1 MTLRFSGAFPTTVLL
16 RFSGELLR
24 GATRFQCI
32 VTIMLR
38 RSGFDRLQRFPML
51 LLQPGM
57 ARAML
62 LLQPGM
68 ARAGRAWLGR
78 AGAGRASLEPEII
91 DDTGRLPKTPR
102 IITQSRPKTD
112 LYKTTPK
119 TILTSLPDPH
129 HPQCRHHV
137 R

>member
-1 MTLRFSGAFPTTVLL
+1 MLL
-16 RFSGELLR
+16 LMLLP
-24 GATRFQCI
+24 
-32 VTIMLR
+32 MLLMQP
-38 RSGFDRLQRFPML
+38 GMMPMLLLQPGMMPMLLLLLLPML

>member
-1 MTLRFSGAFPTTVLL
+1 MLL
-16 RFSGELLR
+16 LMLLP
-24 GATRFQCI
+24 
-32 VTIMLR
+32 MLLMQP
-38 RSGFDRLQRFPML
+38 GMMPML

-57 ARAML
+57 MPMLLLLLLPML